1 MSTLF
6 NFDPTIPSDNYTLK
20 ELKNI
25 GKDYNIKGYHSMKK
39 SDIYD
44 ALVLKYHNNNN
55 ITNNSDTDTDT
66 DTDEDISND
75 NNDNVSDTTTIDATI
90 DVTNYVKDKNND
102 NTDIFD
108 PNIPVA
114 EYKLVE
120 LKKFAKDQNIKGYNA
135 MRKVDLYNLLI
146 LNLTK
151 NTKNVS
157 IDNNIDGANTSFAI
171 DADSN
176 KLNSSSN
183 NENNIDNSDNSDNS
197 DNESENKDSDKDSDE
212 DSDDDSGE
220 DSKEQES
227 LGYFGNEESKEFY
240 TINKTT
246 NNSNTKNKA
255 NNSNKNGKIS
265 YNGNRE
271 EEKDDGRV
279 TLEQLR
285 KTADNLG
292 IKYDQFTIR
301 STLVNMIRNKLRN
314 EEIPNDTEIDSDD
327 DNLTEDLA
335 FQDVTDYSLYGNI
348 VDNNQEFS
356 GYTTPTSRDIGENY
370 TIQDKKTNKNISPY
384 RKLLTSNSQNTNI
397 PAKKL
402 SPSRNSVLNSK
413 ISPSRNSALNSK
425 ISPSRN
431 SALNSNLSPSRNS
444 ALNSNLSPSRN
455 SALNSKIS
463 PSRNSALNSNIS
475 PSRNS
480 ALNSNT
486 ISRKNSTLNSNTSP
500 IRNSSASPIRNSNA
514 SPIRNSNT
522 SNGNLSTNR
531 NSVIKARNSNN
542 GDNINRIDSSLDII
556 KGRNKKGID
565 HEEIVKRNILTS
577 ALNKPSSFWNNTG
590 NAAENNNVIQDDYLN
605 NGTYNMR
612 NGTLDDLTMT
622 DDIYR
627 NDVPIRTAMSGDR
640 NTTAKYGSLSKS
652 RLISDEDYDK
662 VKVNSYENKKLSP
675 ARNGN
680 TVSATKNKNSIY
692 SKIAPRST
700 NIKSSK
706 SNDNSKVKSIT
717 NKTYNNIIN
726 KGQNNGKNSK
736 NALNNGLIDDDD
748 YSKMKQS
755 LNAINEYQKSSDIT
769 TNNVI
774 TRVSSSRA
782 HSSNMTPRR
791 SIVPLNEQDSPYT
804 SNHYGN
810 GLDYIGST
818 SDLYPNNYGA
828 GNPTDMYV
836 GDEDAKIVYPK
847 SKK

>member
-1 MSTLF
+1 M
-6 NFDPTIPSDNYTLK
+6 
-20 ELKNI
+20 
-25 GKDYNIKGYHSMKK
+25 
-39 SDIYD
+39 
-44 ALVLKYHNNNN
+44 
-55 ITNNSDTDTDT
+55 
-66 DTDEDISND
+66 
-75 NNDNVSDTTTIDATI
+75 
-90 DVTNYVKDKNND
+90 
-102 NTDIFD
+102 
-108 PNIPVA
+108 
-114 EYKLVE
+114 
-120 LKKFAKDQNIKGYNA
+120 
-135 MRKVDLYNLLI
+135 
-146 LNLTK
+146 
-151 NTKNVS
+151 
-157 IDNNIDGANTSFAI
+157 
-171 DADSN
+171 
-176 KLNSSSN
+176 
-183 NENNIDNSDNSDNS
+183 
-197 DNESENKDSDKDSDE
+197 
-212 DSDDDSGE
+212 
-220 DSKEQES
+220 
-227 LGYFGNEESKEFY
+227 
-240 TINKTT
+240 
-246 NNSNTKNKA
+246 
-255 NNSNKNGKIS
+255 
-265 YNGNRE
+265 
-271 EEKDDGRV
+271 
-279 TLEQLR
+279 
-285 KTADNLG
+285 
-292 IKYDQFTIR
+292 
-301 STLVNMIRNKLRN
+301 
-314 EEIPNDTEIDSDD
+314 
-327 DNLTEDLA
+327 
-335 FQDVTDYSLYGNI
+335 
-348 VDNNQEFS
+348 
-356 GYTTPTSRDIGENY
+356 
-370 TIQDKKTNKNISPY
+370 
-384 RKLLTSNSQNTNI
+384 
-397 PAKKL
+397 
-402 SPSRNSVLNSK
+402 
-413 ISPSRNSALNSK
+413 
-425 ISPSRN
+425 
-431 SALNSNLSPSRNS
+431 
-444 ALNSNLSPSRN
+444 
-455 SALNSKIS
+455 
-463 PSRNSALNSNIS
+463 
-475 PSRNS
+475 
-480 ALNSNT
+480 
-486 ISRKNSTLNSNTSP
+486 
-500 IRNSSASPIRNSNA
+500 
-514 SPIRNSNT
+514 
-522 SNGNLSTNR
+522 
-531 NSVIKARNSNN
+531 
-542 GDNINRIDSSLDII
+542 
-556 KGRNKKGID
+556 
-565 HEEIVKRNILTS
+565 
-577 ALNKPSSFWNNTG
+577 NKPSSFWNNTG